1 MPEGASLHADHAAV
15 FHVCTDVVAREGA
28 MVDDGGGAGSQTG
41 ASAAYKVQIMEHDVI
56 GEMGADGQGAFDYGT
71 AASVGA
77 AVEVHRPGGDAK
89 VAGVGFRRKVDVH
102 YCFRRNFLIDAL

>member
-1 MPEGASLHADHAAV
+1 MTAEALAV
-15 FHVCTDVVAREGA
+15 RPVPPLPTK
-28 MVDDGGGAGSQTG
+28 S
-41 ASAAYKVQIMEHDVI
+41 
-56 GEMGADGQGAFDYGT
+56 DGQGAFNYGA